1 MTVNEDFY
9 IDKLNV
15 LLSESKTNNLF
26 GKSYLY
32 DNLDKICVDYLK
44 YRGFIV
50 PNKIKYTYNITK
62 IDQLIDIFYLNLY
75 KYHPDNI
82 KLYRDKVEDR
92 RSATAFV
99 KSRQTAS
106 GTSRKEALSECA
118 TIVYKFFEYEEFVGF
133 SGTISLSIFSVRKLR
148 WVVDKILIIMNDKMK
163 EYNEKKLEL
172 KKNRHEEAS
181 NKLINAKN
189 ELKEAN
195 ESFKQISSSFKKA
208 KHDYDKKNHTIM
220 KTLESD
226 LAFALKAK
234 AKEIKHIDKKIQ
246 AYNKIK

>member
-50 PNKIKYTYNITK
+50 PNKIKYIYNITK
-62 IDQLIDIFYLNLY
+62 IDQLIDIFYFNLY

-118 TIVYKFFEYEEFVGF
+118 TIVYKFFEYEKEIGF
-133 SGTISLSIFSVRKLR
+133 SGTINLAIFSVRKLK
-148 WVVDKILIIMNDKMK
+148 WLTDKILIMI
-163 EYNEKKLEL
+163 NEKIKEENEKRLEL
-172 KKNRHEEAS
+172 K
-181 NKLINAKN
+181 I
-189 ELKEAN
+189 
-195 ESFKQISSSFKKA
+195 
-208 KHDYDKKNHTIM
+208 
-220 KTLESD
+220 
-226 LAFALKAK
+226 
-234 AKEIKHIDKKIQ
+234 
-246 AYNKIK
+246 NKITKDNEHENIGVGDLDNILSVICGGNDV